1 MFSIYMSLA
10 DDINLI
16 KCPRSWYLVAQLN
29 TWLFVMI
36 LFQHRCDVLRWEWSA
51 GAWVVAVQFQ
61 ESMQMSKGKEKA
73 ILIIGHKKDFVICT
87 AWLIGI
93 SSLAFRLSSWIESE
107 ITRENLRRGTKSG

>member
-1 MFSIYMSLA
+1 
-10 DDINLI
+10 
-16 KCPRSWYLVAQLN
+16 
-29 TWLFVMI
+29 MI

-87 AWLIGI
+87 AYG
-93 SSLAFRLSSWIESE
+93 
-107 ITRENLRRGTKSG
+107 